1 MDTHRFDD
9 LCLQPDQIDEK
20 KRPRLAEMLEI
31 ADGASYLLSSEGT
44 ETAAEDERMT
54 VLIVTDGMWGI
65 VTDTP
70 ACPEKKVEEA
80 YHITVLTNEARD
92 RLRMLLKSEGE
103 EREAGARTSAEK
115 DEKEQE
121 ENLSRRA
128 PGRPQK
134 YTVEKDGAEIFFS
147 FVYDGMSIQD
157 IARERRMSPTTVQK
171 LLNESR
177 IAAADKL
184 VSGEYAFLRGAADYE
199 KKREVL
205 IWARDHE
212 KAAQKKKTYE
222 MRLEHPGLAEPS
234 PEPEKEHEAKAE
246 KPGRQATGI

>member
-1 MDTHRFDD
+1 MDTHRFSD
-9 LCLQPDQIDEK
+9 LRLLPDQVDEK

-31 ADGASYLLSSEGT
+31 ADGQSYLLSSEGT

-54 VLIVTDGMWGI
+54 VLIVTEGMWGI

-70 ACPEKKVEEA
+70 AQPEKKVEEA

-103 EREAGARTSAEK
+103 EREDEAAAATEAEI
-115 DEKEQE
+115 EQE
-121 ENLSRRA
+121 ENARRS

-157 IARERRMSPTTVQK
+157 IAKERKMSPTTVQK

-177 IAAADKL
+177 VAAADKL

-199 KKREVL
+199 EKREVL

-212 KAAQKKKTYE
+212 KEPQKKKAYE
-222 MRLEHPGLAEPS
+222 ARLEHPGLAETAEEPS
-234 PEPEKEHEAKAE
+234 PGQKKEHETKKE
-246 KPGRQATGI
+246 KR